1 MPAAASPREPSCQPA
16 ATGGGGGGGDGGA
29 ARRQAKEQ
37 VERREGKCGAGQA
50 AGATV
55 CAGAAGGPRS
65 HVCIYWNRLE
75 TENHAELHQKIQ
87 NLIQ

>member
-55 CAGAAGGPRS
+55 CVQALQGAS
-65 HVCIYWNRLE
+65 LSYWNRLE
-75 TENHAELHQKIQ
+75 TENHVELHQ